1 MQSKQ
6 VARRLLSVTF
16 AGLLAA
22 VFAPGCNGLSLE
34 EATERCE
41 ADRSRLLTCP
51 EDTFGQCVSCYEE
64 CGNDCTLLDTQ
75 GQTAS
80 CTYTCD

>member
-1 MQSKQ
+1 MQRTLSARHL
-6 VARRLLSVTF
+6 VAVAF
-16 AGLLAA
+16 AGALIAL
-22 VFAPGCNGLSLE
+22 FAPACGGMSLE
-34 EATERCE
+34 EATERCD

-51 EDTFGQCVSCYEE
+51 EETYQQCISCHEE
-64 CGNDCTLLDTQ
+64 CGNDCTLIDTH